1 MTHKNSVLVLGAA
14 GFIGRHITESL
25 AARGRHVL
33 AATRESSQF
42 SHHALIE
49 NVVADFSRPEMF
61 LPLLE
66 RCSAIVYSASTTTP
80 GSSMAAPQIDGNMRT
95 TLALIEALQ
104 QEPKPRLLYL
114 SSAGT
119 LYGERDTP
127 ATESSPL
134 RPRSYHGAG
143 KAAAEHFIHAWA
155 MQYQGTALVIR
166 PSNVYGPGQTAR
178 RGFAIVPTAMDR
190 AARGEPLEIWGDGMQ
205 VRDYLY
211 VDDLVSL
218 CLLALG
224 AKAPA
229 GCHVYNAA
237 SGDAITLN
245 ELLMRMEAASGRAI
259 KRLHGSARPADVGQI
274 LVGAEAARKTF
285 GWKPIVGLDEGLART
300 WAWHLSSQ

>member
-1 MTHKNSVLVLGAA
+1 MTHKSSVLVLGAA
-14 GFIGRHITESL
+14 GFIGRHITEGL
-25 AARGRHVL
+25 AAHGGHVL
-33 AATRESSQF
+33 AATREPSRFIHS
-42 SHHALIE
+42 ALIE
-49 NVVADFSRPEMF
+49 NVVANFSQPGMF

-66 RCSAIVYSASTTTP
+66 RCHAVVHAASTTTP
-80 GSSMAAPQIDGNMRT
+80 GSSMAAPQIDGNLRT

-104 QEPKPRLLYL
+104 HKPTPRLLYL

-178 RGFAIVPTAMDR
+178 RGFAIVPTAMDH
-190 AARGEPLEIWGDGMQ
+190 AIRGEPLEIWGNGMQ
-205 VRDYLY
+205 IRDYLY
-211 VDDLVSL
+211 VDDLVAL
-218 CLLALG
+218 CLFALG
-224 AKAPA
+224 ASVSS

-245 ELLMRMEAASGRAI
+245 ELLTRIEMISGHI
-259 KRLHGSARPADVGQI
+259 IGRLHGPARPADVGRI
-274 LVGAEAARKTF
+274 LVSAETARRTL
-285 GWKPIVGLDEGLART
+285 GWKPVIGLGEGLSRT
-300 WAWHLSSQ
+300 WAWHRSDG